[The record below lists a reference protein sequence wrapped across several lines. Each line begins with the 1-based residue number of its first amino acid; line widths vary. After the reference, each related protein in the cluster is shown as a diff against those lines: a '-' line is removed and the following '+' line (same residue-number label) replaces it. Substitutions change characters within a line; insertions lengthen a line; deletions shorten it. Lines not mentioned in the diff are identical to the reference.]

1 MAVQVH
7 AASLFCFL
15 LLLIVQTLA
24 IRYRAIST
32 HRILGR
38 FSNIVIPT
46 ALIFS
51 VAILWK
57 KYHKHLTDGA
67 TVATARNAEFLSAAQ
82 LLLFVALYAV
92 SIAAIGR
99 RDVATHMRCMI
110 CIALVLLPTGM
121 ARVLG
126 YLIHV
131 RQAPSQTVWLA
142 LIDAL
147 LLALIVFD
155 WTAAWQHAL
164 TFWRSSLRGD
174 RDFLA
179 HTRATHLGGTK
190 FIKSR

>member
-1 MAVQVH
+1 MP
-7 AASLFCFL
+7 
-15 LLLIVQTLA
+15 I
-24 IRYRAIST
+24 
-32 HRILGR
+32 
-38 FSNIVIPT
+38 

-131 RQAPSQTVWLA
+131 RQAPSQTVCLA

-164 TFWRSSLRGD
+164 TFWRS
-174 RDFLA
+174 
-179 HTRATHLGGTK
+179 
-190 FIKSR
+190 